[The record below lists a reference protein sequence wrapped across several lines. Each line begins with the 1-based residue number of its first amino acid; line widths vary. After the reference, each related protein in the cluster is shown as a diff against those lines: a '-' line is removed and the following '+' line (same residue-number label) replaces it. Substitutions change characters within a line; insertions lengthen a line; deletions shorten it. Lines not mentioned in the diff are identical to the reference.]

1 MFALSLRFAAERL
14 PIGDFGFGRLRVH
27 AELAC
32 QTSDHDLE
40 MALPQAADEGLRQLA
55 VVLVMERRILLVQL
69 VQTGRQLVL
78 FSPLFHFHRHR
89 DHRLRERN
97 LRQHET
103 FILGRERVVRVGIA
117 QLRDHANVA
126 GMQLRHLDPLF
137 PDRDAQV
144 IQLFRGF
151 PRRIPDILSVLDRP

>member
-1 MFALSLRFAAERL
+1 
-14 PIGDFGFGRLRVH
+14 
-27 AELAC
+27 
-32 QTSDHDLE
+32 
-40 MALPQAADEGLRQLA
+40 MALPEAADQRLGQLA
-55 VVLVMERRILLVQL
+55 VVLMMEGRVLLVQL
-69 VQTGRQLVL
+69 VQTGREPIL
-78 FSPLFHFHRHR
+78 FAPLFHFHRHR

-97 LRQHET
+97 LRQDEA

-151 PRRIPDILSVLDRP
+151 PGRVPDILAVLDRP